1 MFEKLEKRI
10 MELEIEKEKLSASMA
25 TEAVYSDVDKLRDT
39 QFRLAE
45 VEAELESS
53 NEEWVNWETA

>member
-1 MFEKLEKRI
+1 
-10 MELEIEKEKLSASMA
+10 MA
-25 TEAVYSDVDKLRDT
+25 TEAVYSDSDKLRDT

-53 NEEWVNWETA
+53 NEEWLNWETA